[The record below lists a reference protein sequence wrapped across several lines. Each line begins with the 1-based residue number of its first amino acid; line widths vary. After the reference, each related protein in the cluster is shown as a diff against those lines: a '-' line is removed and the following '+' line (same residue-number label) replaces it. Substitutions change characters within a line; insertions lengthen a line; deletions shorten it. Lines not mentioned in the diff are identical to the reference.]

1 MHVHVVED
9 GYAARVTDFFTYK
22 AVSTDVLEKWAYPF
36 SPDTEWSNENGISLV
51 SFGNKY
57 AVSSKLFSK

>member
-36 SPDTEWSNENGISLV
+36 SPDTEWANGNGISLV